1 MILQQGTWNEGS
13 RRERPLK
20 SFLMIGF
27 ALSAAPARI
36 CLNRSFSIPI
46 RMGDMKVVIIGGVA
60 AGLSAASQI
69 KRQSPNSQV
78 VVLEKGGDISYAAC
92 GMPYNLFFRDT
103 PVESL
108 YALSYASIVDERKVD
123 YRLHNEVTVLDSMRQ
138 SVRVIDHG
146 TGREYEEQY
155 DFLVYATGNRPNRID
170 RPGFDDKNVFYF
182 KTLDDTR
189 RIKAFLYERA
199 PKSAI
204 LVGAGYTNLEL
215 ADVLSNMKV
224 KPVIVEKAPAVLP
237 AFCAAVREKVE
248 EKLRERGIEFF
259 AGVDVHEKNGDV
271 VKTSAGE
278 FASDIVVTAVGVRPN
293 TELFAAAG
301 GELGIASAAKV
312 DRYLRTNLPNVF
324 AAGDCAEH
332 YVRQLMRNSYM
343 PLGPAANK
351 QGRLVGINILNHDS
365 MREFSGIDQTAVFKF
380 FDLTIGTTGLNE
392 RQLKENNCVFV
403 TTVVDGDTRG
413 KFPGGGR
420 IRIVL
425 FVEKG
430 SGLLLGAQMIG
441 QDVVAK
447 RLDVLAT
454 AVYKRM
460 TVFEIAELD
469 LSYAPPYSPVWDPLL
484 VAANQA
490 VKTV

>member
-1 MILQQGTWNEGS
+1 
-13 RRERPLK
+13 
-20 SFLMIGF
+20 
-27 ALSAAPARI
+27 
-36 CLNRSFSIPI
+36 
-46 RMGDMKVVIIGGVA
+46 MKVIIIGGVA

-69 KRQSPNSQV
+69 KRQAPDSQV
-78 VVLEKGGDISYAAC
+78 VVLEKSGDLSYAAC

-108 YALSYASIVDERKVD
+108 YALTYDAIIDGRKVD
-123 YRLHNEVTVLDSMRQ
+123 YRRRNEVMAIDSTGQTVRI
-138 SVRVIDHG
+138 IDHEN
-146 TGREYEEQY
+146 GREYEEGY
-155 DFLVYATGNRPNRID
+155 DFLVYATGNRPIRLD
-170 RPGFDDKNVFYF
+170 RPGFDNDVFHF

-199 PKSAI
+199 PKSVLLI
-204 LVGAGYTNLEL
+204 GAGYTNLEL

-224 KPVIVEKAPAVLP
+224 QPVIVEKTPAVLP
-237 AFCAAVREKVE
+237 AFSAAVREKVE
-248 EKLRERGIEFF
+248 QKLREKGIDYHT
-259 AGVDVHEKNGDV
+259 GVDVYEKKGSV
-271 VKTSAGE
+271 VKTSAG
-278 FASDIVVTAVGVRPN
+278 DISTDFVVTSVGVRPN

-312 DRYLRTNLPNVF
+312 DRYLRTNLQNVF

-332 YVRQLMRNSYM
+332 YVRQLKRNTYM
-343 PLGPAANK
+343 PLGPVANK
-351 QGRLVGINILNHDS
+351 QGRLAGVNILDRNN

-392 RQLKENNCVFV
+392 RQLQDSDYVL
-403 TTVVDGDTRG
+403 TSTVIDSDTRG

-420 IRIVL
+420 MRIVL

-454 AVYKRM
+454 AIYKHM
-460 TVFEIAELD
+460 TVYEIAELD
-469 LSYAPPYSPVWDPLL
+469 LSYAPPYAPVWDPLL
-484 VAANQA
+484 IAANQA
-490 VKTV
+490 IKIV

>member
-1 MILQQGTWNEGS
+1 
-13 RRERPLK
+13 
-20 SFLMIGF
+20 
-27 ALSAAPARI
+27 
-36 CLNRSFSIPI
+36 
-46 RMGDMKVVIIGGVA
+46 MKVIIVGGVA

-69 KRQSPNSQV
+69 KRQAPDSQV
-78 VVLEKGGDISYAAC
+78 VVLEKSGDLSYSAC
-92 GMPYNLFFRDT
+92 GMPYNLFFRDA

-108 YALSYASIVDERKVD
+108 YALTYDAIVKGRKVD
-123 YRLHNEVTVLDSMRQ
+123 YRRRNEVTAIDSTRQ
-138 SVRVIDHG
+138 SVRAIDHG
-146 TGREYEEQY
+146 TGREYEEGY
-155 DFLVYATGNRPNRID
+155 DFLVYATGNRPYLLD
-170 RPGFDDKNVFYF
+170 RPGFDNDVFYF

-189 RIKAFLYERA
+189 QIKAFLYERA
-199 PKSAI
+199 PKSVLLI
-204 LVGAGYTNLEL
+204 GAGYTNLEL

-224 KPVIVEKAPAVLP
+224 RPVVVEKASAVLP

-248 EKLRERGIEFF
+248 EKLREKGIEFSV
-259 AGVDVHEKNGDV
+259 GVDVYEKSGNV
-271 VKTSAGE
+271 VKTSAGD
-278 FASDIVVTAVGVRPN
+278 FSTDFVVASVGVRPT

-301 GELGIASAAKV
+301 GELGVASAAKV

-332 YVRQLMRNSYM
+332 YVRQLKRNTYM
-343 PLGPAANK
+343 PLGPVANK
-351 QGRLVGINILNHDS
+351 QGRLAGVNILDPNN

-392 RQLKENNCVFV
+392 RQLKENNYAFV
-403 TTVVDGDTRG
+403 STVVDNNTRG
-413 KFPGGGR
+413 NFPGGGR
-420 IRIVL
+420 MRIIL
-425 FVEKG
+425 FVEKR

-454 AVYKRM
+454 AIYKQM

-469 LSYAPPYSPVWDPLL
+469 LSYAPPYAPVWDPLL

-490 VKTV
+490 IKVV